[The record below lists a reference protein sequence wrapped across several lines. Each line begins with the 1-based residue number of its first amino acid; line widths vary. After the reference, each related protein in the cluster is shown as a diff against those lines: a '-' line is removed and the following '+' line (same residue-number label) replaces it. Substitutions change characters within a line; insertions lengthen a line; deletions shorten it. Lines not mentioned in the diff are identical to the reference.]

1 MMELSKE
8 ELQEMRETAERDR
21 HEDPEPTPQIDKGL
35 QYIRD
40 RYGGTVAARDT
51 SIPGRI
57 A

>member
-40 RYGGTVAARDT
+40 RYGGTVAARYM